1 MSGIRFHTFA
11 PLYAFTQPWGT
22 YNIPLSYV
30 SGLNVVVLI
39 SGGVVALLYIQ
50 NSLLLLNV
58 SGGMVAVASPIYTFH
73 RFGVLLKSSLKFSVH
88 SYGSTAELIE
98 LLMKASEFTS
108 LALKMETLSNPLQLA
123 KAPYFICDT
132 LSRFMSFSSVQLR
145 KALSPIVVTEA
156 GNVMDFSLEQLENVW
171 YPTEVSDSGNVTDAR
186 ELHPEKTELSRA
198 VIELGIITDVN
209 PVQFEKARVP
219 ICVIVP
225 GKYMEVSL
233 EQLRKAS
240 SPMDSSVLGMAMTAK
255 LEQLKKAWSPIDVSK
270 FGKCREINPV
280 QL

>member
-1 MSGIRFHTFA
+1 MFLGYKKGADGKPEIVEDEAKIIREIYDKYLEGDSIRKIA
-11 PLYAFTQPWGT
+11 DY
-22 YNIPLSYV
+22 
-30 SGLNVVVLI
+30 LNDNQI
-39 SGGVVALLYIQ
+39 KTPTG
-50 NSLLLLNV
+50 
-58 SGGMVAVASPIYTFH
+58 
-73 RFGVLLKSSLKFSVH
+73 K
-88 SYGSTAELIE
+88 
-98 LLMKASEFTS
+98 
-108 LALKMETLSNPLQLA
+108 
-123 KAPYFICDT
+123 
-132 LSRFMSFSSVQLR
+132 
-145 KALSPIVVTEA
+145 
-156 GNVMDFSLEQLENVW
+156 NVW